1 MVEARCSGLL
11 AFSTTISSCI
21 SDELESWRLALPCGS
36 GDSLRIRLAIGFS
49 VELSDAVRRLELDS
63 AICGSKD
70 GGVTGG
76 RPRSSIRCSAD
87 GISSRIWGRE
97 ADD

>member
-1 MVEARCSGLL
+1 VVEARGSGLL
-11 AFSTTISSCI
+11 DFSTTISSCK
-21 SDELESWRLALPCGS
+21 SDELESRRLARPCGS
-36 GDSLRIRLAIGFS
+36 GDSLRIRLAIGFP
-49 VELSDAVRRLELDS
+49 VELSDAERRLELDS

-87 GISSRIWGRE
+87 GMSSRIWGRE
-97 ADD
+97 AVD

>member
-1 MVEARCSGLL
+1 
-11 AFSTTISSCI
+11 
-21 SDELESWRLALPCGS
+21 
-36 GDSLRIRLAIGFS
+36 

-76 RPRSSIRCSAD
+76 RARSSARCSAD
-87 GISSRIWGRE
+87 GISTRNWARE